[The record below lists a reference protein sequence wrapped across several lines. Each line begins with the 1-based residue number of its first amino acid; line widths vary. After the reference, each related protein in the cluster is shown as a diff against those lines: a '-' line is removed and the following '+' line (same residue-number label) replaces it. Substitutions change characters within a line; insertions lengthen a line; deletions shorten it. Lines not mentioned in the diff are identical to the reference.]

1 MNFLEILLSVILESI
16 LTAVFLAI
24 IYNPIQDKITENKF
38 GRWVLK
44 VMDGTQELDKFPLTA
59 NEAKNFHEMPTQL
72 AVFLKGKASPYI
84 DWNCDPLSIT
94 ARECGLVNIDESNRI
109 YIIDIAKG
117 KRKKAPETR
126 SFL

>member
-24 IYNPIQDKITENKF
+24 IYNPIQDKITENKY

-44 VMDGTQELDKFPLTA
+44 VMDGTQELDNFPLTA
-59 NEAKNFHEMPTQL
+59 NEAKDFHDKPTQL
-72 AVFLKGKASPYI
+72 AIFLKGKASPYI
-84 DWNCDPLSIT
+84 DWNCDPLSIK
-94 ARECGLVNIDESNRI
+94 ARECGLVNIDESNRV
-109 YIIDIAKG
+109 YTIDIAKG
-117 KRKKAPETR
+117 KRKKTPETR